1 MARTDMDER
10 PGGWLAQ
17 YVSAPDA
24 SRVPVTV
31 TTDRLGIHFQLPGG
45 PASWWP
51 YSTVHAERDPEN
63 PSHARVERVNTGEAL
78 VVLDATFLETLESRS
93 PRAADGSHRSGSGLP
108 KVAMLVG
115 GSIALIGGLYF
126 VALPAMAEIM
136 ANRVSV
142 DFERELGDGVVE
154 QLLEGQ
160 AVCDDPALTRA
171 IDDVVVRLRSAL
183 PDDRYDFRVTIVDDT
198 LVNALAVPGGAMVV
212 FRGLLR
218 NTSSQEELAGV
229 LAHEMQHVQLR
240 HGTRAIMRQLPLLM
254 GGGSDAAAVLG
265 VLGALSYAR
274 ADEEEADEEGMRLIM
289 AAEVDPRGM
298 IAFFDTLERIAGP
311 GSSMLTYLSTH
322 PATDA
327 RRSTLS
333 AIAAAAPS
341 VSVPFSTGDLTW
353 RDVAQ
358 RCS

>member
-1 MARTDMDER
+1 MHER

-17 YVSAPDA
+17 YLSGPDA
-24 SRVPVTV
+24 ARVPVTV

-51 YSTVHAERDPEN
+51 YSTVSAGPDPDS
-63 PSHARVERVNTGEAL
+63 PAHARLERRSTGEVL
-78 VVLDATFLETLESRS
+78 VVLDATFLETLQSRS
-93 PRAADGSHRSGSGLP
+93 PRAADGSHRTGSGPP
-108 KVAMLVG
+108 KVAMLLG
-115 GSIALIGGLYF
+115 GSIALIAGLYF

-136 ANRVSV
+136 ASRVSV

-160 AVCDDPALTRA
+160 AVCDDPALTGA
-171 IDDVVVRLRSAL
+171 IDDVVDRLRGAL
-183 PDDRYDFRVTIVDDT
+183 PDDRYDFRVTVVDDT
-198 LVNALAVPGGAMVV
+198 LVNALAVPGGAMVI

-274 ADEEEADEEGMRLIM
+274 ADEEEADAEGMRLIM
-289 AAEVDPRGM
+289 AAQVDPRGM
-298 IAFFDTLERIAGP
+298 IAFFDTLARVAGP
-311 GSSMLTYLSTH
+311 GSPMLTYLSTH

-327 RRSTLS
+327 RRSTLAS
-333 AIAAAAPS
+333 MAAEATHA
-341 VSVPFSTGDLTW
+341 SVPFSTGDQPW
-353 RDVAQ
+353 SEVAQ